1 MGSILITT
9 LPEAYHTGNKKQSNW
24 LFAPGLMVDSVS
36 VPNELDFLDQSS
48 ARCSLCYNGS
58 CASIMEDGGEQMAEP
73 TSGNQLAQQFQ
84 ACRPAFC
91 AIGDETRQL
100 ILRVFIENCG
110 TRAISEWVGEL
121 QASTNLSRAAVSHH
135 LKVLKDA
142 GIITFR
148 REGTKNYYYLD
159 SASQQPAG
167 CVGTAA
173 GCRPAD
179 ETLPDLS
186 GRRRTQMRIYQILF
200 SPTGGTKKAAAPFA
214 EVFGRR
220 SAPLT

>member
-1 MGSILITT
+1 
-9 LPEAYHTGNKKQSNW
+9 
-24 LFAPGLMVDSVS
+24 
-36 VPNELDFLDQSS
+36 
-48 ARCSLCYNGS
+48 
-58 CASIMEDGGEQMAEP
+58 MAEP

-110 TRAISEWVGEL
+110 TGGLRVGEL

-159 SASQQPAG
+159 SASSSLLAVSELLQDAVRQMKHCPTYQEEGEHKLGSIKSYSAPRE
-167 CVGTAA
+167 AQK
-173 GCRPAD
+173 R
-179 ETLPDLS
+179 LPLPLRRYS
-186 GRRRTQMRIYQILF
+186 G
-200 SPTGGTKKAAAPFA
+200 G
-214 EVFGRR
+214 R

>member
-1 MGSILITT
+1 
-9 LPEAYHTGNKKQSNW
+9 
-24 LFAPGLMVDSVS
+24 
-36 VPNELDFLDQSS
+36 
-48 ARCSLCYNGS
+48 
-58 CASIMEDGGEQMAEP
+58 MAEP

-110 TRAISEWVGEL
+110 TGGLRVGGL

-148 REGTKNYYYLD
+148 REGTKNFYYLD
-159 SASQQPAG
+159 SASSSLLAVSELLQDA
-167 CVGTAA
+167 V
-173 GCRPAD
+173 R
-179 ETLPDLS
+179 
-186 GRRRTQMRIYQILF
+186 QMKHCPTYQENE
-200 SPTGGTKKAAAPFA
+200 GEHK
-214 EVFGRR
+214 
-220 SAPLT
+220 

>member
-1 MGSILITT
+1 
-9 LPEAYHTGNKKQSNW
+9 
-24 LFAPGLMVDSVS
+24 
-36 VPNELDFLDQSS
+36 
-48 ARCSLCYNGS
+48 
-58 CASIMEDGGEQMAEP
+58 MAEP

-110 TRAISEWVGEL
+110 TGGLRVGEL

-159 SASQQPAG
+159 SASSLLAVSELLQDA
-167 CVGTAA
+167 V
-173 GCRPAD
+173 R
-179 ETLPDLS
+179 
-186 GRRRTQMRIYQILF
+186 QMKHCPTYQEE
-200 SPTGGTKKAAAPFA
+200 GEHK
-214 EVFGRR
+214 
-220 SAPLT
+220 

>member
-1 MGSILITT
+1 
-9 LPEAYHTGNKKQSNW
+9 
-24 LFAPGLMVDSVS
+24 
-36 VPNELDFLDQSS
+36 
-48 ARCSLCYNGS
+48 
-58 CASIMEDGGEQMAEP
+58 MAEP

-110 TRAISEWVGEL
+110 TGGLRVGEL

-148 REGTKNYYYLD
+148 REGTKNFYYLD
-159 SASQQPAG
+159 SASSSLLAVSELFQYATELMKYCP
-167 CVGTAA
+167 
-173 GCRPAD
+173 
-179 ETLPDLS
+179 
-186 GRRRTQMRIYQILF
+186 IYKESRNEYL
-200 SPTGGTKKAAAPFA
+200 
-214 EVFGRR
+214 
-220 SAPLT
+220 

>member
-1 MGSILITT
+1 
-9 LPEAYHTGNKKQSNW
+9 
-24 LFAPGLMVDSVS
+24 
-36 VPNELDFLDQSS
+36 
-48 ARCSLCYNGS
+48 
-58 CASIMEDGGEQMAEP
+58 MAEP

-110 TRAISEWVGEL
+110 TGGLRVGEL

-148 REGTKNYYYLD
+148 REGTKITIIWIL
-159 SASQQPAG
+159 Q
-167 CVGTAA
+167 AA
-173 GCRPAD
+173 ACWLCRNCCRMP
-179 ETLPDLS
+179 S
-186 GRRRTQMRIYQILF
+186 GR
-200 SPTGGTKKAAAPFA
+200 
-214 EVFGRR
+214 
-220 SAPLT
+220 

>member
-1 MGSILITT
+1 
-9 LPEAYHTGNKKQSNW
+9 
-24 LFAPGLMVDSVS
+24 
-36 VPNELDFLDQSS
+36 
-48 ARCSLCYNGS
+48 
-58 CASIMEDGGEQMAEP
+58 MAEP

-110 TRAISEWVGEL
+110 TGGLRVGEL

-148 REGTKNYYYLD
+148 REGTKKYESLD
-159 SASQQPAG
+159 SASSSLLAVSELLQDA
-167 CVGTAA
+167 V
-173 GCRPAD
+173 R
-179 ETLPDLS
+179 
-186 GRRRTQMRIYQILF
+186 QMKHCPTYQENE
-200 SPTGGTKKAAAPFA
+200 GEHK
-214 EVFGRR
+214 
-220 SAPLT
+220 